1 MNRKTKILLA
11 LLGFGA
17 LAYLI
22 FKQKN
27 MKVLFLQLVPNVG
40 HVWEVKEVSDAY
52 ATNFLIPR
60 KLAKRLTPQDE
71 KKLLEENKKQE
82 AQRREL
88 IENRHKIVEQLN
100 GQNFEFQAK
109 IGENGKMFGSI
120 SEKDIIQEV
129 RKKFKIELQKKHIV
143 MDNWHI
149 KKLWSENIYIKLSED
164 SMAKIIVT
172 VK

>member
-1 MNRKTKILLA
+1 
-11 LLGFGA
+11 
-17 LAYLI
+17 
-22 FKQKN
+22 

-52 ATNFLIPR
+52 ATNFLIPK

-120 SEKDIIQEV
+120 AEKDIIQEV
-129 RKKFKIELQKKHIV
+129 KKKFKIELQKKHIV
-143 MDNWHI
+143 MDNGHI